1 MEFLGQEGSPLGDPW
16 EASCQEVGP
25 SYLEEVPLG
34 PWVEEDP
41 HDQVGTELGLLQYWL
56 WLQLQQLPQC
66 LFLVGSSPAGTALQH
81 LALVQQ
87 ALQEPGAWAHPPGF
101 LCQQPCR
108 CLAPQQLQQVALGQC
123 QYLWEEVLLL
133 SWRPG
138 SLLEATPDQGLA
150 SLLFLLVWSSL
161 A

>member
-1 MEFLGQEGSPLGDPW
+1 M
-16 EASCQEVGP
+16 GP

-56 WLQLQQLPQC
+56 WLRLQQLQQC
-66 LFLVGSSPAGTALQH
+66 LFLVESSPAVRGLQPLG
-81 LALVQQ
+81 LAQQ
-87 ALQEPGAWAHPPGF
+87 VLQEPGAWGHQPGF
-101 LCQQPCR
+101 LCQQPCQF
-108 CLAPQQLQQVALGQC
+108 LAPQQLQQVALEQY

-138 SLLEATPDQGLA
+138 SPLEATPDRELA
-150 SLLFLLVWSSL
+150 SLPFLLVWSSL